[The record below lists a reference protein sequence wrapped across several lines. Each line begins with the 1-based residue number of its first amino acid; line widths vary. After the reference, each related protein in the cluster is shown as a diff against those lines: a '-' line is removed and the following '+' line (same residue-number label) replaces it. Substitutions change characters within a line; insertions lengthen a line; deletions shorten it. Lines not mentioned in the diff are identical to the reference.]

1 MYKAIRNKKIKINRK
16 RCQFDQQLKEGDIVL
31 LFLPPEFLEEKVT
44 EIPLYTGNLD
54 VIYEDSDILIV
65 NKEAGLL
72 SQSDQA
78 GQQDTLV
85 GRVQYY
91 LYAKKEYDP
100 EQENS
105 FTPALCHR
113 LDKNT
118 QGLVI
123 AAKNARALRIMNQA
137 IKEHK
142 IQKYY
147 YAVVEGTFSQKD
159 FSITCFIKKEQTKAL
174 VSRSYKEGYKE
185 ASMDVHVMD
194 SNPNG
199 SLIQVLLKTGR
210 FHQIRAKCNLRG
222 IQSVVMKDVLEQRR
236 IKHNI
241 TMIGHKHIVLVFIYM
256 PDPLASQSRCTGLD
270 NPQIRFI
277 HHFFLKI
284 RYIIYFHKH
293 IPNLF
298 DRHIRKH
305 KRSQCRK
312 QRVGG
317 YTPHGSRNF
326 FIIVWTN
333 IIKHAYNPFSNP
345 LILSNT

>member
-1 MYKAIRNKKIKINRK
+1 MKEIQIGANDAGQRLDKFLQKYFTNLPKSMMYKAIRNKKIKINRK

-210 FHQIRAKCNLRG
+210 FHQIRA
-222 IQSVVMKDVLEQRR
+222 SMAF
-236 IKHNI
+236 
-241 TMIGHKHIVLVFIYM
+241 IGH
-256 PDPLASQSRCTGLD
+256 PLTGDHKYGYQGPKKKYILCAYRISIQNVELD
-270 NPQIRFI
+270 LPQKD
-277 HHFFLKI
+277 FL
-284 RYIIYFHKH
+284 
-293 IPNLF
+293 IPNL
-298 DRHIRKH
+298 
-305 KRSQCRK
+305 
-312 QRVGG
+312 
-317 YTPHGSRNF
+317 
-326 FIIVWTN
+326 
-333 IIKHAYNPFSNP
+333 PFKA
-345 LILSNT
+345 

>member
-1 MYKAIRNKKIKINRK
+1 MKEIQIGANDAGQRLDKFLQKYFTNLPKSMMYKAIRNKKIKINRK

-137 IKEHK
+137 IKERK

-210 FHQIRAKCNLRG
+210 FHQIRA
-222 IQSVVMKDVLEQRR
+222 SMAF
-236 IKHNI
+236 
-241 TMIGHKHIVLVFIYM
+241 IGH
-256 PDPLASQSRCTGLD
+256 PLTGDHKYGYQGPKKNYILCAYRISIQNVELD
-270 NPQIRFI
+270 LPQKD
-277 HHFFLKI
+277 FL
-284 RYIIYFHKH
+284 
-293 IPNLF
+293 IPNL
-298 DRHIRKH
+298 
-305 KRSQCRK
+305 
-312 QRVGG
+312 
-317 YTPHGSRNF
+317 
-326 FIIVWTN
+326 
-333 IIKHAYNPFSNP
+333 PFKA
-345 LILSNT
+345 